1 MKESVV
7 RGMGWFYRGIAGPFF
22 YRWDSEPIHEFFL
35 ALGEQMG
42 RIPGVPACIALFMH
56 ISHPSLATT
65 VAGIHVDNPIGLAAG
80 FDHEGQLPR
89 IIGSIG
95 FGFESIGT
103 VTDGAYGGNPYPRIK
118 RLVKSRS
125 ILVNKGFK
133 STGMTAVLDRL
144 SCQNWR
150 VPVGISIGRTN
161 TVAHTGHDDAIADVV
176 SAFRKATES
185 HVPFSYYELN
195 ISCPNLLK
203 DISFYEP
210 ERFTQLMTAIRRLSL
225 DKPLF
230 VKMPIDL
237 SNENTL
243 ALVDTALHFQ
253 VAALI
258 FGNLQH
264 DRTHPSFDA
273 AEMEA
278 HKKYKGNWSGMPCQA
293 RSDELVALAYRRA
306 AGNIAIIGCGGV
318 FTAEDAYR
326 KIRLGA
332 SLVQLV
338 TATIFNGP
346 QVAAEICADL
356 PNLLRRDGFSRVEEA
371 VGIDART

>member
-1 MKESVV
+1 
-7 RGMGWFYRGIAGPFF
+7 
-22 YRWDSEPIHEFFL
+22 
-35 ALGEQMG
+35 
-42 RIPGVPACIALFMH
+42 
-56 ISHPSLATT
+56 
-65 VAGIHVDNPIGLAAG
+65 
-80 FDHEGQLPR
+80 
-89 IIGSIG
+89 
-95 FGFESIGT
+95 
-103 VTDGAYGGNPYPRIK
+103 
-118 RLVKSRS
+118 
-125 ILVNKGFK
+125 
-133 STGMTAVLDRL
+133 
-144 SCQNWR
+144 
-150 VPVGISIGRTN
+150 
-161 TVAHTGHDDAIADVV
+161 
-176 SAFRKATES
+176 
-185 HVPFSYYELN
+185 
-195 ISCPNLLK
+195 
-203 DISFYEP
+203 
-210 ERFTQLMTAIRRLSL
+210 MTAIRRLSL

>member
-1 MKESVV
+1 
-7 RGMGWFYRGIAGPFF
+7 
-22 YRWDSEPIHEFFL
+22 
-35 ALGEQMG
+35 
-42 RIPGVPACIALFMH
+42 
-56 ISHPSLATT
+56 
-65 VAGIHVDNPIGLAAG
+65 
-80 FDHEGQLPR
+80 
-89 IIGSIG
+89 
-95 FGFESIGT
+95 
-103 VTDGAYGGNPYPRIK
+103 
-118 RLVKSRS
+118 
-125 ILVNKGFK
+125 
-133 STGMTAVLDRL
+133 MTAVLDRL

-326 KIRLGA
+326 KIRLLPVRKAGYWIRYQD
-332 SLVQLV
+332 SEEQKIEFSTMFRQRRRMRLRFFHL
-338 TATIFNGP
+338 TPFPSPRSYFSKKTISEKN
-346 QVAAEICADL
+346 
-356 PNLLRRDGFSRVEEA
+356 
-371 VGIDART
+371 